1 MAADD
6 MVTQGAKLLVGT
18 DVVIPKL
25 GGVKTLRPRAHICP
39 SFLSQPK
46 LTKADDAMQYH

>member
-18 DVVIPKL
+18 DVIPKF
-25 GGVKTLRPRAHICP
+25 GGVKTLRPRAHMGP